1 MTGIEFEILKN
12 ALIAAFFASIVCGF
26 VGALV
31 YVNGLT
37 FMAGGIAHSAYGGI
51 GLSVFFDFPMEPTT
65 LGYTLVVSVIMGM
78 LTRRDR
84 GRIDSVVGLIW
95 AGGMALGVILMDLTP
110 GYHVDMMSYLFG
122 SLVMVSS
129 RHILFIALL
138 SLLVGVIILLG
149 YQKFLIISFDEEF
162 ARSRGIRVEFFY
174 YLLLS
179 LIAVAVV
186 VLIQIVGLILII
198 ALLSI
203 PPYLSSYTS
212 RSLGGMMFQSFLWS
226 ILFCFLG
233 IFGAYY
239 YNIST
244 GACIIAV
251 AVIGGMFFLGV
262 RNIFN
267 FLSKQNI

>member
-1 MTGIEFEILKN
+1 MTTIEFEILRN
-12 ALIAAFFASIVCGF
+12 ALVTALFASIVCGL

-51 GLSVFFDFPMEPTT
+51 GLSVFFDLPMEPTT
-65 LGYTLVVSVIMGM
+65 LLYTLVVSIIMGI

-84 GRIDSVVGLIW
+84 ERIDSVVGLIW
-95 AGGMALGVILMDLTP
+95 AGGMALGIILMDLTP

-122 SLVMVSS
+122 SLVMVSP
-129 RHILFIALL
+129 RHIFFIALL
-138 SLLVGVIILLG
+138 SFLVGSIILVG
-149 YQKFLIISFDEEF
+149 YQKFLIISFDEDF
-162 ARSRGIRVEFFY
+162 ARSRGIQVEFFY
-174 YLLLS
+174 YVLLS
-179 LIAVAVV
+179 LVGVAVV

-212 RSLGGMMFQSFLWS
+212 RSLGGMMFQSFIWS

-239 YNIST
+239 YNVST
-244 GACIIAV
+244 GASIIAV
-251 AVIGGMFFLGV
+251 AVAGALCFFGV
-262 RNIFN
+262 KK
-267 FLSKQNI
+267 FLTTYKKNKK